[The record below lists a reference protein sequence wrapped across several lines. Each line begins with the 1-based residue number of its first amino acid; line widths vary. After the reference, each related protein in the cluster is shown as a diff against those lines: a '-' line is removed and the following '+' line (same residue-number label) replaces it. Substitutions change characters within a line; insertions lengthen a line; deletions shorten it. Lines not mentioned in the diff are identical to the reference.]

1 VAPPTSAHTR
11 VYESA
16 DVIDETVWVLR
27 TTEPSLTASTSTPYV
42 AHSTVLPRTALSA
55 TQSKGTAPAAHPT
68 PQMQSQYCHPPSA
81 PVTDCATSSTF
92 SLHPCSFTHT
102 YSNVPTSTAAQSYLN
117 VPLRSTATITTSAAS
132 HPHV

>member
-1 VAPPTSAHTR
+1 MAPPTSAHTR

-81 PVTDCATSSTF
+81 PVTQTVPPPAHSHYTRAA
-92 SLHPCSFTHT
+92 LHTRTQTYLQVQLHNHT
-102 YSNVPTSTAAQSYLN
+102 
-117 VPLRSTATITTSAAS
+117 
-132 HPHV
+132 